1 MKNTVL
7 ILFILTALS
16 CSNQSNSH
24 FYNSQY
30 DILISYNFY
39 KVDSTFSRDYLD
51 KKFLRD
57 GNLYLIFEHGFSQ
70 DSIKIRIN
78 GKEKISEL
86 ITTEPSTSVAKEYKF
101 ESIESI
107 KSVGIRL
114 NNGKEAVVEIDT
126 MNFYLINFNNSILK
140 IRVPKSVP
148 FYD

>member
-1 MKNTVL
+1 
-7 ILFILTALS
+7 
-16 CSNQSNSH
+16 
-24 FYNSQY
+24 
-30 DILISYNFY
+30 
-39 KVDSTFSRDYLD
+39 
-51 KKFLRD
+51 LRD